1 MLQRIGN
8 RVVIV
13 RRIDDEP
20 YTGAEL
26 IRMVIG
32 LGLVFFIIG
41 GVINALLP

>member
-1 MLQRIGN
+1 MLHRIN
-8 RVVIV
+8 NKVVIA
-13 RRIDDEP
+13 RRIDEAP
-20 YTGAEL
+20 YTPAEL